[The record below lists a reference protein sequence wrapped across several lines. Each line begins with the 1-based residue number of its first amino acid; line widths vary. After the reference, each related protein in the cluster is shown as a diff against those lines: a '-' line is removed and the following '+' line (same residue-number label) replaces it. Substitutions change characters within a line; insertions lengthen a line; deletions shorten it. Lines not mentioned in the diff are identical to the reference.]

1 MRWPADY
8 HMHTPLCHHAVGD
21 PTELAATAVARGLDE
36 IGFSEHSPMP
46 KDDFD
51 NWHLYD
57 RDFET
62 YIASVEKAQREFP
75 QLKIRVALEVDY
87 IPGHE
92 EWIQKLA
99 TRYPW
104 DYFIGS
110 VHYISE
116 SWDIDNPTKLSE
128 WRKRDPWEVWSA
140 YFDRLTMAAESGL
153 FEIIGHA
160 DLPKKF
166 CFVPQ
171 QDCTPLFQKLVN
183 AMKQQGMA
191 YELNTAGLRK
201 DCKEIYPCPA
211 LVKLAASAGIPITFG
226 SDAHAPGEVGAEFE
240 AARALAK
247 SAGYTQTCRFN
258 RRQRELIPLE

>member
-8 HMHTPLCHHAVGD
+8 HMHTPLCHHAVGA
-21 PTELAATAVARGLDE
+21 PIELAATAVARGLDE

-46 KDDFD
+46 QDDFD

-57 RDFET
+57 RDFDA

-75 QLKIRVALEVDY
+75 QLKIRVALEVDF

-92 EWIQKLA
+92 AWIQKLA
-99 TRYPW
+99 GRYPW

-128 WRKRDPWEVWSA
+128 WKKRDPWEVWSV
-140 YFDRLTMAAESGL
+140 YFDRLTQAAESGL
-153 FEIIGHA
+153 FDIIGHA

-171 QDCTPLFQKLVN
+171 QDCTPLYQKLVA
-183 AMKQQGMA
+183 AMKQQDIA

-201 DCKEIYPCPA
+201 DCKEIYPNPS
-211 LVKLAASAGIPITFG
+211 LVKLAAAAGVPITFG
-226 SDAHAPGEVGAEFE
+226 SDSHAPGEVGSDFE

-247 SAGYTQTCRFN
+247 SAGYTETCRFQ
-258 RRQRELIPLE
+258 RRRREMIPLE